1 MAEVEA
7 DRVAAARKLQSLYGG
22 VVLLKGA
29 GTVVASSQG
38 VAIVAGSNPGMAT
51 GGMGDVLSGVAGAL
65 CGQIPDLHQATV
77 LAACAHLAAADHAS
91 RHRGYMG
98 LAPTDVIEALPE
110 VFRRLETDRASAGER
125 T

>member
-1 MAEVEA
+1 
-7 DRVAAARKLQSLYGG
+7 
-22 VVLLKGA
+22 
-29 GTVVASSQG
+29 
-38 VAIVAGSNPGMAT
+38 MAT

-65 CGQIPDLHQATV
+65 CGQIQDLHQATV